1 MHKDQLCDPA
11 ITGSPAR
18 RLRSAEVTGC
28 GISPGTLK
36 ISWTYQAVTDRTPLV
51 ASWTSE
57 LTVRPV
63 LPGERTRYEE
73 LLAGHHWLGPR
84 LFGSVIRHVAV
95 LDGGWVAL
103 LGYGSAVLRC
113 TARDQVIGW
122 PDGDRVDRLPMLAG
136 NQRFCALPGPRR
148 PHLASAVLA
157 RSLARRPGD
166 YVRLRSQIV
175 LAVETFTEVARHTGA
190 CYAAAGFTCAGSTRG
205 YARGAGG
212 HGYTF
217 HGQVKRC
224 WLRELAPG
232 GLAALGA
239 PAPSVLF
246 TPPPPG
252 AWLDLNRGQVVSLR
266 DCLGGVLADPR
277 HARGIRHDHAATAVI
292 AAAALLA
299 GHAVPASMAGYAGGF
314 GQDALRVFG
323 ARWSQRAG
331 GYVPPSESGF
341 RRFLRALP
349 DGALADAAGGWLAG
363 QAADGALDARQ
374 ARRLAARLAARAAG
388 RAGR

>member
-1 MHKDQLCDPA
+1 M
-11 ITGSPAR
+11 
-18 RLRSAEVTGC
+18 
-28 GISPGTLK
+28 
-36 ISWTYQAVTDRTPLV
+36 
-51 ASWTSE
+51 ASWTRE

-63 LPGERTRYEE
+63 PPGEILRFRE
-73 LLAGHHWLGPR
+73 LLAAHHWLGPR
-84 LFGSVIRHVAV
+84 LFGSVVRHVAV
-95 LDGGWVAL
+95 LDGAWVAL

-122 PDGDRVDRLPMLAG
+122 PDADRVDRLPMLAG
-136 NQRFCALPGPRR
+136 NQRFCVLAGPRR

-157 RSLARRPGD
+157 RSLARLPGD
-166 YVRLRSQIV
+166 YLLLHNQIV

-212 HGYTF
+212 RGYAF

-224 WLRELAPG
+224 WLREVAPG

-239 PAPSVLF
+239 VAPSVLF

-252 AWLDLNRGQVVSLR
+252 MWLDLNRGQVVSLR
-266 DCLGGVLADPR
+266 AHLGGVLADPR
-277 HARGIRHDHAATAVI
+277 HARGIRHDHATAAAI

-299 GHAVPASMAGYAGGF
+299 GHAAPAAMAGYAGGF
-314 GQDALRVFG
+314 GQDALRLFG
-323 ARWSQRAG
+323 ACWSQRRG
-331 GYVPPSESGF
+331 CYVPPSESSF

-349 DGALADAAGGWLAG
+349 AGALPGALTCWLAG
-363 QAADGALDARQ
+363 QAAAGALDARQ
-374 ARRLAARLAARAAG
+374 ARRLAARLNARAPGSTSAGGAAR
-388 RAGR
+388 

>member
-1 MHKDQLCDPA
+1 M
-11 ITGSPAR
+11 
-18 RLRSAEVTGC
+18 
-28 GISPGTLK
+28 
-36 ISWTYQAVTDRTPLV
+36 

-63 LPGERTRYEE
+63 LPGEIARYRE
-73 LLAGHHWLGPR
+73 LLAAHHWLGAR

-95 LDGGWVAL
+95 LDGTWVAL

-122 PDGDRVDRLPMLAG
+122 PDADRVDRLPMLAG
-136 NQRFCALPGPRR
+136 NQRFCVLPDARR

-157 RSLARRPGD
+157 RSLARLPGD
-166 YVRLRSQIV
+166 YLRFHNQIV
-175 LAVETFTEVARHTGA
+175 LAVETFTDPARHTGA

-212 HGYTF
+212 SGYSF

-224 WLRELAPG
+224 WLRELRPG

-252 AWLDLNRGQVVSLR
+252 AWLDLSREQVVSLR
-266 DCLGGVLADPR
+266 AHLAAVLADPR
-277 HARGIRHDHAATAVI
+277 HARGIRHDHATTAAI

-299 GHAVPASMAGYAGGF
+299 GHAVPARMAGFANSLAPH
-314 GQDALRVFG
+314 ALAVFG
-323 ARWSQRAG
+323 AGRPGIR
-331 GYVPPSESGF
+331 VPPSESSF

-349 DGALADAAGGWLAG
+349 DGALAGALTCWLAG
-363 QAADGALDARQ
+363 QAAAGALDARL
-374 ARRLAARLAARAAG
+374 ARRLTARLPAPAGGTAARAA
-388 RAGR
+388 R

>member
-1 MHKDQLCDPA
+1 MA
-11 ITGSPAR
+11 
-18 RLRSAEVTGC
+18 
-28 GISPGTLK
+28 
-36 ISWTYQAVTDRTPLV
+36 SWTYRPVTGRTLLV

-63 LPGERTRYEE
+63 LPGETARFDE
-73 LLAGHHWLGPR
+73 LLAAHHWLGAR
-84 LFGSVIRHVAV
+84 LFGSVVRHVAV
-95 LDGGWVAL
+95 LDGAWVAL

-122 PDGDRVDRLPMLAG
+122 ADGDRVDRLPMLAG
-136 NQRFCALPGPRR
+136 NQRFCVLPGARR

-157 RSLARRPGD
+157 RSLARLPGD
-166 YVRLRSQIV
+166 YLRFHNQIV
-175 LAVETFTEVARHTGA
+175 LAAETFTDPARHTGA
-190 CYAAAGFTCAGSTRG
+190 CYAAAGFACAGSTRG

-212 HGYTF
+212 SGYSF

-224 WLRELAPG
+224 WLREVAPG

-246 TPPPPG
+246 TPPPP
-252 AWLDLNRGQVVSLR
+252 AVWLDLSRGQVLSLR
-266 DCLGGVLADPR
+266 THLAAVLADPR

-299 GHAVPASMAGYAGGF
+299 GHAVPASIAGYAGRL
-314 GQDALRVFG
+314 GQDTLQLFG
-323 ARWSQRAG
+323 ARWPDRRG
-331 GYVPPSESGF
+331 GCIAPSETSF

-349 DGALADAAGGWLAG
+349 DGALAGALASWLAG
-363 QAADGALDARQ
+363 QAAAGALDARR
-374 ARRLAARLAARAAG
+374 ARRLAAGLAAAAPAV
-388 RAGR
+388 R